1 MDLSSINWLAV
12 VVAAASA
19 FMLGGLWYSPVLFA
33 NPWIA
38 ASGVDVELAK
48 RDNMAVKFGIAFVW
62 SLLGAACFAMFI
74 GPNPDLGFAVA
85 AGAATGLFWITGSY
99 GINYQFERKPMIL
112 LVING
117 GYHVAQYSIYGLIL
131 GLWH

>member
-12 VVAAASA
+12 IVAAFSS

-33 NPWIA
+33 RQWLA
-38 ASGVDVELAK
+38 ASGVDEAQAK
-48 RDNMAVKFGIAFVW
+48 ADNMAVKFGIAFVW

-85 AGAATGLFWITGSY
+85 AGAATGFFWITGSY
-99 GINYQFERKPMIL
+99 GINYQFERRPMSL
-112 LVING
+112 LAING
-117 GYHVAQYSIYGLIL
+117 GYHVAQYTIYGLIL